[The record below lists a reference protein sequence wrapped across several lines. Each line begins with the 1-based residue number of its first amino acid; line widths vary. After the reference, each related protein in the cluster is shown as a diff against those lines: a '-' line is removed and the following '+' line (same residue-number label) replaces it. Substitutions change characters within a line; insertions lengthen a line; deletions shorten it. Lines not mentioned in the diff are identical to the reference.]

1 MLPFYVNA
9 SSLTK
14 RKKIQTNFSYTNAHT
29 IDGGVWLITEIL
41 WHHFHFSTVYSSCVH
56 LLDCTS
62 FFCTF
67 PSVIGHSQIVF
78 VLAIETFTVCTF
90 TEDVEKQVVNIFV
103 KFYVKDELSLEM
115 LIYNFIYLFFQIIYM
130 VMFTNVK
137 INIWINLI
145 TVCLPI
151 YIISWISVIHIT
163 RKMHNRT

>member
-1 MLPFYVNA
+1 MVRLIFCSCVHLLDYTPFWLMLPFYVNA

-115 LIYNFIYLFFQIIYM
+115 LIYNFIYLFIFPNHIYGD
-130 VMFTNVK
+130 V
-137 INIWINLI
+137 
-145 TVCLPI
+145 
-151 YIISWISVIHIT
+151 H
-163 RKMHNRT
+163 